1 MWNSSELNRLRV
13 TKLLCGSGLLQI
25 AVRKMSDSV
34 VFKKRVRK
42 GAPIAKSDTVDSTV
56 DNDKNEID
64 NDKIDDAVVKRARS
78 TNTNGLVSTSSNNA
92 SAAAKRNSS
101 NVADSNESGLI
112 DELTFASSRTA
123 APAGSRDAMATATY
137 IVDGEVGERL
147 EAEQRRAAVEA
158 EAKAAGPLGDGVFR
172 GAHGFAK
179 FLSSNEKD
187 KPKAA
192 RIGPQSASA
201 YARVATVMD
210 YAMMICKDW
219 KERGV
224 CGYGDNCIYLHDR
237 TDYKSGWELE
247 RDFDAAQKAKL
258 SGIPLPED
266 EDVVAAAY
274 ANPGDKQQKTE
285 PNVND
290 VPEGMCPI
298 CKKELESPL
307 EAKCGHR
314 FCGKCV
320 RKRIAKNKLNCAQC
334 GLPTNGI
341 FNTVKQ

>member
-1 MWNSSELNRLRV
+1 
-13 TKLLCGSGLLQI
+13 
-25 AVRKMSDSV
+25 MSDAV

-56 DNDKNEID
+56 DSDTNEID
-64 NDKIDDAVVKRARS
+64 NDKNNDAVVKRARS
-78 TNTNGLVSTSSNNA
+78 TNANGLTSTSSKN
-92 SAAAKRNSS
+92 AAAASKRNNS
-101 NVADSNESGLI
+101 NIADSNESGLI

-179 FLSSNEKD
+179 FLSSSEKD

-192 RIGPQSASA
+192 RVGPQSASA

-247 RDFDAAQKAKL
+247 RDFEAAQKAKL

-266 EDVVAAAY
+266 NDDAA
-274 ANPGDKQQKTE
+274 GDQQPKTE
-285 PNVND
+285 ND
-290 VPEGMCPI
+290 VPDGTCPI
-298 CKKELESPL
+298 CKEDLESPL

>member
-1 MWNSSELNRLRV
+1 
-13 TKLLCGSGLLQI
+13 
-25 AVRKMSDSV
+25 MSDSV

-42 GAPIAKSDTVDSTV
+42 GAPIAKSDVVDSTV
-56 DNDKNEID
+56 DNEKNEID
-64 NDKIDDAVVKRARS
+64 DIKNDDAIVKRARA
-78 TNTNGLVSTSSNNA
+78 TNGLISSSNN
-92 SAAAKRNSS
+92 SNTTSKRTN
-101 NVADSNESGLI
+101 NITNIVDSNESGLI

-123 APAGSRDAMATATY
+123 APSGSRDAMATATY
-137 IVDGEVGERL
+137 IIDGEVGERL

-179 FLSSNEKD
+179 FLPSNEKD

-192 RIGPQSASA
+192 RLGPQSASA

-258 SGIPLPED
+258 SGVPLPE
-266 EDVVAAAY
+266 EDDTPPFANAY
-274 ANPGDKQQKTE
+274 PADKQQKAE
-285 PNVND
+285 PNKND
-290 VPEGMCPI
+290 VADGMCPI
-298 CKKELESPL
+298 CKNELESPL

-341 FNTVKQ
+341 FNAVKQ